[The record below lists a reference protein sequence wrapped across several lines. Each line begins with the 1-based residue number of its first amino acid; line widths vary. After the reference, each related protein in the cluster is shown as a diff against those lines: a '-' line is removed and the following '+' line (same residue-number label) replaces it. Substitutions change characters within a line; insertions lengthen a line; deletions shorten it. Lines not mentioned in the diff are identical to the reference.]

1 MTINLKKIVVL
12 AVLASMLV
20 ISSQATAQ
28 DSGSALANTK
38 EISNKSSK
46 KIESKPSKKT
56 TKATKSTGKDV
67 APTQDVIDHAPL
79 EILLT
84 KYVNSQG
91 NVGYAQ
97 WHGNK
102 ADRDALKSYLAQIA
116 AAQVSAYSSNARLA
130 FYINAYNAIV
140 LDSILSKWP
149 VKSVM
154 TLDGFF
160 DKDKHTIAGQT
171 MTLDDLEHNKVIR
184 VQFQEPRIHFV
195 LVCAAKSCPRLLTA
209 AITAVNLEK
218 NMENAAREFIPKAT
232 SVDANKVYTSQLF
245 NWFKKDFEKHSGSIQ
260 AYLTRYVS
268 ADIAQVLNNGTSTVE
283 FTEYDWSINKQ

>member
-1 MTINLKKIVVL
+1 MLINLRKIAVL
-12 AVLASMLV
+12 AVLASLLAFAG
-20 ISSQATAQ
+20 QATAKESAS
-28 DSGSALANTK
+28 DSANTQASSAK
-38 EISNKSSK
+38 DSK
-46 KIESKPSKKT
+46 KSDKKSP
-56 TKATKSTGKDV
+56 KKSAKSTKNLV
-67 APTQDVIDHAPL
+67 KEAAPTQDVIDHTPL

-91 NVGYAQ
+91 YVAYAQ
-97 WHGNK
+97 WHANK
-102 ADRDALKSYLAQIA
+102 ADRDELKSYLAQIA
-116 AAQVSAYSSNARLA
+116 SAQVNPYSSNARLA

-140 LDSILSKWP
+140 LDSILNQWP

-160 DKDKHTIAGQT
+160 DKDKHTIAGQK

-184 VQFQEPRIHFV
+184 VQFQEPRIHFL
-195 LVCAAKSCPRLLTA
+195 LVCAAKSCPRLLSTA
-209 AITAVNLEK
+209 MTAVNLEK
-218 NMENAAREFIPKAT
+218 HLESAAREFIPRAT
-232 SVDANKVYTSQLF
+232 RVDGNKVYTSQLF

-268 ADIAQVLNNGTSTVE
+268 ADVAQVLNNGTSTVE

>member
-1 MTINLKKIVVL
+1 MLIHLKKIIVL
-12 AVLASMLV
+12 TVLASV
-20 ISSQATAQ
+20 IAIAGPAAAQKTDSSTKSQVSTKKA
-28 DSGSALANTK
+28 DKKSA
-38 EISNKSSK
+38 K
-46 KIESKPSKKT
+46 KPEKPSKSVPNE
-56 TKATKSTGKDV
+56 ALS
-67 APTQDVIDHAPL
+67 TQDVIDHAPL

-97 WHGNK
+97 WNTDK
-102 ADRDALKSYLAQIA
+102 ADRDALKSYLANVA
-116 AAQVSAYSSNARLA
+116 DAQVDGYSSNSKLA

-140 LDSILSKWP
+140 LDSILKQWP
-149 VKSVM
+149 VKNVM

-160 DKDKHTIAGQT
+160 DKSKHTIAGQQ

-195 LVCAAKSCPRLLTA
+195 LVCAAKSCPRLLTTA
-209 AITAVNLEK
+209 LTAVNLEK
-218 NMENAAREFIPKAT
+218 NLESAAREFIPKAT
-232 SVDANKVYTSQLF
+232 RVEENKVFTSQLF
-245 NWFKKDFEKHSGSIQ
+245 DWFKQDFEKHSGSIQ